1 VEASKDFLTSDS
13 EEDEEEEEENV
24 TKDDYVML

>member
-13 EEDEEEEEENV
+13 EEDEEEEENV
-24 TKDDYVML
+24 TQDDYVML